1 MRSRAVF
8 DTNILFSAVGWGGK
22 PAQCVQLARDGEI
35 DGLTCGEI
43 LDELAEKLESKLGF
57 SDEQI
62 TQVLGSLLHFLA
74 PILISGRIT
83 GASPDPKDDM
93 VLECAAIGKATHV
106 VSGDKKHLLQLKQ
119 FQGIPIISAAEF
131 LSWHGANR
139 GS

>member
-1 MRSRAVF
+1 MRLRAVF

-43 LDELAEKLESKLGF
+43 LDELADKLGKKLLF

-62 TQVLGSLLHFLA
+62 TEVLGSLLHFLE
-74 PILISGRIT
+74 PVSISGRIT

-93 VLECAAIGKATHV
+93 VLECASTGKATHV
-106 VSGDKKHLLQLKQ
+106 VSGDRKHLLRLGQ
-119 FQGIPIISAAEF
+119 FEAIPIVSAAEF
-131 LSWHGANR
+131 LGLHGAHQQT
-139 GS
+139 